1 MNVSPTPLPLPPATE
16 MGFTGTTHHATE
28 SDSDNTQP
36 EAHARRRF
44 THLLEA
50 IWQLVFPIPSTEKA
64 SPHTSTQADEP
75 SFSPHATS
83 TASPQSAL
91 VDHQQ
96 IPGPE
101 SYTQP
106 AMGSTASVP
115 STEAA
120 STTWMN
126 NTPDAQPIIE
136 HPTTAQQKNPSNNG
150 HPQIAL
156 AEHADI
162 AQHLAYN
169 STKLAQAI
177 PTPSSITD
185 QKQLLEAPAPN
196 TPPAQQT
203 TVHHSPQAPQF
214 PFEDQAVLPSS
225 AEFATDA
232 SLITRNGQ
240 AFAPK
245 TATNDPAPPASQT
258 EALLSEIAKQ
268 TEAASPQ
275 PRHSTSPADTK
286 APTPAWPFSDVP
298 QQPQMIE
305 ANKQANPI
313 TSAVPSAVPGPG
325 TGANKQTNPTTSSP
339 HFQRQVNHV
348 AFQKTNGALG
358 LQPAEQQT
366 LLQPLFT
373 EDPTVSAISSKP
385 LHQQPDIVAAE
396 AAQVNQLRALET
408 DPFLRSIPDVHPQ
421 KAHVPPLS
429 RQAASYV
436 VDASVPQQ
444 AAKTQ
449 ILSPLATV
457 PSGAIPE
464 PELKTSTPRSQTHAP
479 STTPPIAM
487 AESPEEGVH
496 ETFFPAMEEK
506 TPPPSLKGMP
516 SEGEDLGILKPE
528 AKAVEESLLSVP
540 DEIVRPD
547 VPLRPTPAAIG
558 SSVLPHAI
566 RSAAWIQ
573 VLFAYSERIVQLER
587 GKALE
592 VTLADGSGTMHIR
605 AQRETDRVT
614 VAVHFSDPTLRALA
628 AAHADRIQEAL
639 QAQYQTAVQLSLTGG
654 ESQSRGWQT
663 FTEASENGTTLA
675 GEVSAPASEASPTS
689 PSRAM
694 RPGSTYEWIG

>member
-1 MNVSPTPLPLPPATE
+1 MNVSPTPLPLPPATD
-16 MGFTGTTHHATE
+16 MGSTGATRHAAESE
-28 SDSDNTQP
+28 SDNPQP

-50 IWQLVFPIPSTEKA
+50 IWQLVFPIASTEKS
-64 SPHTSTQADEP
+64 SPHTSTQTDEP
-75 SFSPHATS
+75 SFSPHSTS

-101 SYTQP
+101 SNAQP

-120 STTWMN
+120 PTTWMN
-126 NTPDAQPIIE
+126 NTTDAQPIIE
-136 HPTTAQQKNPSNNG
+136 HPTAAKQKTPSNNG

-177 PTPSSITD
+177 PTSSSIAD
-185 QKQLLEAPAPN
+185 QKQLREAPAPN

-203 TVHHSPQAPQF
+203 TAHHLPQAPQI
-214 PFEDQAVLPSS
+214 PFEGQVALPSS
-225 AEFATDA
+225 AEFATGA

-240 AFAPK
+240 AIAPK
-245 TATNDPAPPASQT
+245 AATNDPAPPASQT
-258 EALLSEIAKQ
+258 EALLPKTAKQ
-268 TEAASPQ
+268 TEAAPPQ
-275 PRHSTSPADTK
+275 PMHSTSPSDAT
-286 APTPAWPFSDVP
+286 ASTLAWPFSDVP

-305 ANKQANPI
+305 ANKQTNPI
-313 TSAVPSAVPGPG
+313 TSALPGLG
-325 TGANKQTNPTTSSP
+325 TSANKQTNPTTSPP

-348 AFQKTNGALG
+348 AFQKTN
-358 LQPAEQQT
+358 AEHQT

-373 EDPTVSAISSKP
+373 ENPTVSAISAKP
-385 LHQQPDIVAAE
+385 MHQQPDIVAAE

-408 DPFLRSIPDVHPQ
+408 DPFLHSIPDVHPQ
-421 KAHVPPLS
+421 KVPPLS

-436 VDASVPQQ
+436 VDASAPQQ

-449 ILSPLATV
+449 ILSLLATV

-464 PELKTSTPRSQTHAP
+464 PELKTSAPRSQTHAP

-506 TPPPSLKGMP
+506 TPPSSLKGMP
-516 SEGEDLGILKPE
+516 LEGEDLGILKPE
-528 AKAVEESLLSVP
+528 AKAVEESLLSAP